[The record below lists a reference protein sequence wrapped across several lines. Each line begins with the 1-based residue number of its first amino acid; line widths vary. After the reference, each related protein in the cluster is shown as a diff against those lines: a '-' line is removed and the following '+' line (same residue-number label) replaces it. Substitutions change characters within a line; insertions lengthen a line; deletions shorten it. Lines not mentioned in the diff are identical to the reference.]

1 MRVNQHID
9 EEERAFRRLYG
20 DWQPMDPEAA
30 KAFLEG
36 YDRPWWVVGGHAI
49 EAFTGRSR
57 RHEDIDLVIF
67 RRDLAAF
74 RRHVGDRFHIWSV
87 GSGMLRPLN
96 DDFPEPH
103 PEAGQVWLREHA
115 QAPWVMDGILNDD
128 LGGRWVS
135 RRDPEHVADLGD
147 VTFVREGIRYLDPEI
162 VLHHKARLDRPKDRA
177 DLDAAWPLL
186 DADKRRWLRDAVHRE
201 RPDHPWLEM
210 LSEGPPRRP

>member
-74 RRHVGDRFHIWSV
+74 RRHVGHRFHIWSV

-162 VLHHKARLDRPKDRA
+162 VLHHKARLDRPKDRV